1 MFEKITKK
9 KLALMFIAG
18 IVIPISFQMAGL
30 PLVIVTPISLI
41 ISCMIDTVILYK
53 VGKWIWTRTKIHN

>member
-9 KLALMFIAG
+9 KLAVMFGAG
-18 IVIPISFQMAGL
+18 IAIPISLQILGL
-30 PLVIVTPISLI
+30 PLIIVTPISLI
-41 ISCMIDTVILYK
+41 ISCMVDTVILYK